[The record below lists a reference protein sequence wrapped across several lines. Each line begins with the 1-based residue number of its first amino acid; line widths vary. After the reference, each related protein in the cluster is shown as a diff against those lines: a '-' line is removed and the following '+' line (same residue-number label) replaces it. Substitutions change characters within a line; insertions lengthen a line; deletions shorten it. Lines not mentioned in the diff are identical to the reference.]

1 MILSGKWIFILS
13 CFLFTSG
20 IFSQTKISISFGSCL
35 STKNDLGI
43 LKSISTYSPDYFIF
57 LGDNIYKDS
66 IIIEDKILEYNKLG
80 ENVDY
85 QTIRKKSQIFA
96 TWDDHDFGIND
107 SGEEYPTKKE
117 SQREFLKFFYPKEV
131 EEKMK
136 KDGIYS
142 SEWITFNKLKIHIIL
157 LDTRYFRTKLKKK
170 FIFFGG
176 YVPNFDD
183 TATILGT
190 TQWQWLESELS
201 KESDIKIIVSSIQFY
216 NEDHPFEKWGNFPLE
231 RKKLLS
237 LLDNTP
243 SKQILFLS
251 GDRHVSESFV
261 FQSPSSRQMYE
272 ITSSPLNKVL
282 PIKFHV
288 PSRID
293 RLGDVLMDSSFG
305 NITVSEEKNLYTL
318 QFQYI
323 LKNLDKII
331 IPFTF
336 SIQK

>member
-1 MILSGKWIFILS
+1 MILSGKWILTLS
-13 CFLFTSG
+13 FFLYTSSL
-20 IFSQTKISISFGSCL
+20 FSQSKISISFGSCL
-35 STKNDLGI
+35 SQKKDLGI
-43 LKSISTYSPDYFIF
+43 LKSISTHSPDHFIF

-66 IIIEDKILEYNKLG
+66 IIIDDKILEYNKLG
-80 ENVDY
+80 ENIDY
-85 QTIRKKSQIFA
+85 RTLRKKSQIFA
-96 TWDDHDFGIND
+96 TWDDHDYGIND

-136 KDGIYS
+136 KEGIYS
-142 SEWITFNKLKIHIIL
+142 SEMINFNKLKIHIII

-176 YVPNFDD
+176 YAPNFDE
-183 TATILGT
+183 TATILGS
-190 TQWQWLESELS
+190 TQWQWLESELG
-201 KESDIKIIVSSIQFY
+201 KESDVKIIVSSIQFY

-231 RKKLLS
+231 KKKLLS
-237 LLDNTP
+237 LLDQTP
-243 SKQILFLS
+243 SKQNLFLS
-251 GDRHVSESFV
+251 GDRHISESFV
-261 FQSPSSRQMYE
+261 FQTPASRQLYE
-272 ITSSPLNKVL
+272 ITSSPLNKEL
-282 PIKFHV
+282 PIKLHF

-305 NITVSEEKNLYTL
+305 NIIVTDEKNTYTF

-323 LKNLDKII
+323 LKNLDKITV
-331 IPFTF
+331 PFTF